1 MSLPDPAPVIH
12 LIDAF
17 RASKTMFA
25 AVSLGVF
32 DRLRQ
37 APATAPALAAALG
50 AQEGPLER
58 LLDGCAAL
66 GLLRK
71 SDGVY
76 ANQPVADVYLCSASP
91 HTLRGY
97 IRYSDEALYPM
108 WAHLDDAVR
117 EGTPRWTQTFG
128 GEGGIF
134 QHFFRTD
141 EAMRDFLLGMH
152 GFGMLTSPAI
162 AAAFD
167 LSRFRTLADLGGA
180 TGHLAIAACERSP
193 GLRAIVFDLP
203 RVAPFAREQVA
214 ASPAAERIEVKD
226 GDFFHDELPAADLFA
241 LGRVLHD
248 WPEPKIARLLDRI
261 FHRLPPG
268 GGLLIAER
276 LLDDDGVGPLPVNLQ
291 SINMLVCTEGRER
304 TPAGYARLLRAAG
317 FAEVQ
322 TRRTGLTLDAILA
335 VKVGQDGIL
344 PNPQPPTPNPS

>member
-1 MSLPDPAPVIH
+1 MALPDPAPVIQ

-32 DRLRQ
+32 DRLQRG
-37 APATAPALAAALG
+37 PATAAALAAALG
-50 AQEGPLER
+50 AHQDALER

-71 SDGVY
+71 AGGVY
-76 ANQPVADVYLCSASP
+76 ANQPMADAYLCSASP

-97 IRYSDEALYPM
+97 IRYSDQALYPL
-108 WAHLDDAVR
+108 WAHLDDAVH

-128 GEGGIF
+128 GEGDIF

-141 EAMRDFLLGMH
+141 AAMRDFLLGMH

-167 LSRFRTLADLGGA
+167 LARFRTLADLGGA
-180 TGHLAIAACERSP
+180 TGHLAIAAAERYP
-193 GLRAIVFDLP
+193 DLRAIVFDLP
-203 RVAPFAREQVA
+203 RVAPFAREQAA
-214 ASPAAERIEVKD
+214 ASAAAERIEVKE
-226 GDFFHDELPAADLFA
+226 GDFFEDELPAADLYA

-268 GGLLIAER
+268 GALLIAER
-276 LLDDDGVGPLPVNLQ
+276 LLEDDGAGPLAVNLQ
-291 SINMLVCTEGRER
+291 SLNMLICTEGRER
-304 TPAGYARLLRAAG
+304 TPADYARLLRAAG
-317 FAEVQ
+317 FTEIEH
-322 TRRTGLTLDAILA
+322 RRTGLTLDAVLA
-335 VKVGQDGIL
+335 LKPL
-344 PNPQPPTPNPS
+344 EP